1 MSLKTLHPRFLVLL
15 AFILA
20 VGVLRTVTAG
30 SITAIS
36 NFSPVGA
43 MALFGGAYFADKW
56 KSYVFPLLTL
66 FISDVLI
73 MQIFFRD
80 ISTGLLYDGWI
91 WNYLA
96 VAAMVLCGQLIIR
109 KVSVANL
116 IIAGIVSAVAHWLIS
131 DLGMWMS
138 SLSIYSHD
146 FNGLVECYIAAIPF
160 MKNMIIG
167 NLVYGAIMFFGFE
180 FTKAKY
186 PVLAQQ

>member
-1 MSLKTLHPRFLVLL
+1 MSLKSLHPRFLVLL

-80 ISTGLLYDGWI
+80 ISSGLLYDGWI

-96 VAAMVLCGQLIIR
+96 VASMVLCGQFMIR

-116 IIAGIVSAVAHWLIS
+116 VIAGIVSAVAHWLIS

-167 NLVYGAIMFFGFE
+167 NLVYGAILFFGFE